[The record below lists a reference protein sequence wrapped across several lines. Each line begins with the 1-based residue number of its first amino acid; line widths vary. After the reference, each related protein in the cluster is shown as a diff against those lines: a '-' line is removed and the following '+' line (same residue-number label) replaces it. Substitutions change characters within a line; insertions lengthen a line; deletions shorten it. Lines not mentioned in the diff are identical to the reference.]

1 MNTVLTAKSLATVL
15 LATTLGAP
23 VLAAPAHADTIDPS
37 FLSALSSSGIGYN
50 DPALTTE
57 LGKSVCPMLVEPG
70 KNFASVA
77 QTVRGGNS
85 GISPEMASF
94 FTGIAISMYCPSMIN
109 SIGDGTVLNQLN
121 GLQGLTGVPGLNGFG
136 GLSGLTGLV
145 SLGR

>member
-1 MNTVLTAKSLATVL
+1 MATVVLATM
-15 LATTLGAP
+15 LGAP
-23 VLAAPAHADTIDPS
+23 VLAAPAHADPVDPS

-77 QTVRGGNS
+77 QTIRGGNNG

-94 FTGIAISMYCPSMIN
+94 FTGIAISMYCPSMIS

-121 GLQGLTGVPGLNGFG
+121 GLQGLAGVPGLNGFA
-136 GLSGLTGLV
+136 GLSGLSGLV
-145 SLGR
+145 SLAG